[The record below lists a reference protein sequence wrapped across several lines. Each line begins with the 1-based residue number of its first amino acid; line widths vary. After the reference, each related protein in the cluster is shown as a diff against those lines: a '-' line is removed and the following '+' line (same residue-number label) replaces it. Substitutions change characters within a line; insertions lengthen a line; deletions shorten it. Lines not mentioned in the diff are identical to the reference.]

1 MNCGEG
7 RTCHF
12 ACDCREA
19 DFAAKLV
26 AADHCRASADRALY
40 AERCRVVDLEKK
52 LAALEERARRAEDAL
67 RHAARELQ
75 YIADDDPCHR
85 LHQTEEGLACIRLAE
100 SLIGPMRE
108 WPEEPNAT
116 QATGFRVWKVAAR
129 IAPPP
134 EAEKKGDNDGR

>member
-52 LAALEERARRAEDAL
+52 LAASEARVGRYEAILRLSRHYATRIEKASEKGDTVWARNTANNIVEAIDEAL
-67 RHAARELQ
+67 
-75 YIADDDPCHR
+75 
-85 LHQTEEGLACIRLAE
+85 
-100 SLIGPMRE
+100 
-108 WPEEPNAT
+108 
-116 QATGFRVWKVAAR
+116 
-129 IAPPP
+129 APPP
-134 EAEKKGDNDGR
+134 EAEKKGGEK